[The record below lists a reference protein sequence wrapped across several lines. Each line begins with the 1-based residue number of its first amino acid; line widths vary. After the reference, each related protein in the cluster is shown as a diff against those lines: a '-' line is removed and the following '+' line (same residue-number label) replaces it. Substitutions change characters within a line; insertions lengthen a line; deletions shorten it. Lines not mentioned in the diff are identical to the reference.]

1 MSKIEFKSFI
11 PVKQLFSLLLL
22 SFITYACAS
31 KKDVAIPDISTKSK
45 IEASDSL
52 QLNNASKNVT
62 QFTDVSFH
70 DHKIWDELTKRYVND
85 AGFPTYKGFIKDS
98 IKFNTYLSQL
108 ASNHPKESWTSNQ
121 RKAFWINAYNAYT
134 IKLIIDNYPVET
146 IKDLG
151 GGIYRVNTPWDI
163 KFIQIEDKTYHLNDL
178 EHNILRKEWS
188 DPRIHA
194 AVNCASISCPKLMN
208 GAYLAERLD
217 EQLDRQMKA
226 FIQDTTKN
234 SIGDKEVKLSKL
246 FKWFSGDF
254 KVEHSSVIDYIN
266 SYSDVKIKKSAKI
279 EYFDYDWGLNDQR

>member
-1 MSKIEFKSFI
+1 MSKIEFKSLTS
-11 PVKQLFSLLLL
+11 VKQLFSLLLL
-22 SFITYACAS
+22 IGITYACAS
-31 KKDVAIPDISTKSK
+31 KKNIAIPEIGVNET
-45 IEASDSL
+45 IISDSL
-52 QLNNASKNVT
+52 TKGSSQKNELNQAESVLL
-62 QFTDVSFH
+62 
-70 DHKIWDELTKRYVND
+70 DHSLWDELTKSHVNEN
-85 AGFPTYKGFIKDS
+85 GFPNYKGFIQDS
-98 IKFNTYLSQL
+98 LKFNRYLRQL
-108 ASNHPKESWTSNQ
+108 ASNHPKESWSSNE
-121 RKAFWINAYNAYT
+121 RKAFWINAYNAFT
-134 IKLIIDNYPVET
+134 VKLIVDNYPVET

-194 AVNCASISCPKLMN
+194 AVNCASISCPKLMQ
-208 GAYLAERLD
+208 GAYLAEQLD

-226 FIQDTTKN
+226 FIHDTTKN
-234 SIGDKEVKLSKL
+234 IIGEKEVKLSKL

-266 SYSDVKIKKSAKI
+266 SYTDVKIKKSAKI